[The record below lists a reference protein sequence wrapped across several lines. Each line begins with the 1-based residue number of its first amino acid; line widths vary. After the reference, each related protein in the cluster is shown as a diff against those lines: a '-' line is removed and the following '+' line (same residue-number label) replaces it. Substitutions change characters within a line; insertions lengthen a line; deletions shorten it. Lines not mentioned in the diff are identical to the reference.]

1 VRFIYWVLLSLV
13 LILSPLNAAP
23 PLPAQKPV
31 PETKTSPQANPG
43 VQRLAFVGLHGGIF
57 EILKRFE
64 EDYQL
69 QLDYFTD
76 EQLASGTVDFSP
88 YRIVFF
94 QHVRGQESRPL
105 PQADILGTKAKSGI
119 KNRLHLRTRR
129 KTSPPAHAAGN
140 H

>member
-76 EQLASGTVDFSP
+76 EQLAVELSTSH
-88 YRIVFF
+88 RIVLSF
-94 QHVRGQESRPL
+94 SSTC
-105 PQADILGTKAKSGI
+105 ADRIATITAS
-119 KNRLHLRTRR
+119 
-129 KTSPPAHAAGN
+129 
-140 H
+140 

>member
-94 QHVRGQESRPL
+94 QHVRGQDRDHYRKLIS
-105 PQADILGTKAKSGI
+105 SGQKQNPEL